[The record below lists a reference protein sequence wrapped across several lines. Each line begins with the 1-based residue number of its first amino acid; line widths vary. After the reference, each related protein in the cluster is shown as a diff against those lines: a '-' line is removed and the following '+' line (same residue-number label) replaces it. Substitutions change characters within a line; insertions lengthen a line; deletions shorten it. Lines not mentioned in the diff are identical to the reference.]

1 VLGQV
6 ISHYE
11 VVAKLG
17 AGGMG
22 EVFEA
27 HDTLLHRTVALKVLP
42 PDKVADPE
50 RRARFLIEAR
60 AASSLNHPY
69 IVTVHDV
76 VTTADGAFVLVMER
90 VRGRSLADAIPEG
103 GLPLAEALRY
113 AEQAAEALATAH
125 AAGIVHR
132 DLKPGNVM
140 ATDRGDIKVL
150 DFGLAKLLPS
160 PGSGADPTVSSDGT
174 QFGAVLGTPDYMSPE
189 QAKGEPV
196 DHRTDIFSFGMLL
209 FEMLTGQRPF
219 RGSNRI
225 ATLHA
230 VVSEPA
236 PRVSTLRAGLP
247 PSLDVLLDRLL
258 AKDREARY
266 PSFAD
271 VLADLRRLQAG
282 EPIPQA
288 APARPLRPA
297 RWIRPRARAAALG
310 AVAVMAV
317 IAGAF
322 VGWPD
327 RSSSPGAGA
336 DRASLDEPLPVTAS
350 DFVRRGERLLR
361 RYDREGHIT
370 DAMRAYEAA
379 LQRQPD
385 YAPAYAGLAMA
396 NWRRFREV
404 RDRIW
409 LDHAAGNARQ
419 AVERDRLLASG
430 HAALGLTLT
439 ALGDAD
445 AAGRA
450 LAEALKLDPTNADA
464 LRGLGDLSARA
475 GKFEDAERHYRA
487 AIAARPEDPELPGVI
502 GGLYYRLGRAG
513 DAATEF
519 ERTIALAEDNAIG
532 HKNLGAV
539 RHMQGRF
546 ADAARSLQRAV
557 ELKPDA
563 AVYTNL
569 GTLYYYQ
576 GLYPQAVAALE
587 KSIALRANDSRTWG
601 NLGDALRRTS
611 GGGPRAL
618 EAYQRAAQLAA
629 AELDAAPTAEGRAL
643 RALFLAR
650 AGAADGAREELR
662 RIGST
667 TDLAAETLYVLAL
680 VREALGARAAAIDTL
695 RLAITAGH
703 AVAELERD
711 PELTALRGDP
721 AYHRMMLKQAA
732 DPRTG
737 RHP

>member
-1 VLGQV
+1 MLGQV

-11 VVAKLG
+11 VVARIG

-27 HDTLLHRTVALKVLP
+27 TDTLLHRTVALKVLP

-69 IVTVHDV
+69 IVTIHDV

-90 VRGRSLADAIPEG
+90 VRGRSLADAIPAG
-103 GLPLAEALRY
+103 GLPLPDALRY
-113 AEQAAEALATAH
+113 AEQAADALATAH

-150 DFGLAKLLPS
+150 DFGLAKLLPG
-160 PGSGADPTVSSDGT
+160 PGSGADPTISSDAT

-209 FEMLTGQRPF
+209 FEMVTGQRPF
-219 RGSNRI
+219 RGRNRI
-225 ATLHA
+225 AMLHA
-230 VVSEPA
+230 LVSEPA
-236 PRVSTLRAGLP
+236 PRASTFRPGLP
-247 PSLDVLLDRLL
+247 SSLDALIDRLL
-258 AKDREARY
+258 AKDRAARY
-266 PSFAD
+266 QSFTE
-271 VLADLRRLQAG
+271 VLADLHRVQDG
-282 EPIPQA
+282 
-288 APARPLRPA
+288 RPVVGIASARPA
-297 RWIRPRARAAALG
+297 RLIDRKAVYSALG
-310 AVAVMAV
+310 VIFLVAAITLVV
-317 IAGAF
+317 N
-322 VGWPD
+322 GWPAG
-327 RSSSPGAGA
+327 SGAPAG
-336 DRASLDEPLPVTAS
+336 DRATLDEPLPMTAS
-350 DFVRRGERLLR
+350 DFARQGERLLR
-361 RYDREGHIT
+361 RYDREGHIG
-370 DAMRAYEAA
+370 DAMRAYESAM
-379 LQRQPD
+379 LRQPD

-419 AVERDRLLASG
+419 AVERNPLLASG

-439 ALGDAD
+439 ALGETDE
-445 AAGRA
+445 AGRS
-450 LAEALKLDPTNADA
+450 LAEALKLEPTNADA

-475 GKFEDAERHYRA
+475 NRFEDAEKHYRA

-502 GGLYYRLGRAG
+502 GGLYYRLGRV
-513 DAATEF
+513 DEAAKAF
-519 ERTIALAEDNAIG
+519 ERMIVLADDNAIG
-532 HKNLGAV
+532 HRNLGAV

-576 GLYPQAVAALE
+576 GLYPQAVAALD
-587 KSIALRANDSRTWG
+587 KSIALRANDYRTWG
-601 NLGDALRRTS
+601 NMGDALRRTS

-629 AELDAAPTAEGRAL
+629 AELDAAPTAEARAL
-643 RALFLAR
+643 RALYLAR
-650 AGAADGAREELR
+650 AGAADEAKEELR
-662 RIGST
+662 RTGSHSG
-667 TDLAAETLYVLAL
+667 LAAETLYVLAL
-680 VREALGARAAAIDTL
+680 AWEALGERTAAIHTL
-695 RLAITAGH
+695 REAIAAGH
-703 AVAELERD
+703 AVSELERD
-711 PELTALRGDP
+711 PELTSLRADP
-721 AYHRMMLKQAA
+721 AYHRMMLKPAG
-732 DPRTG
+732 G
-737 RHP
+737 R

>member
-11 VVAKLG
+11 VVGRIG

-50 RRARFLIEAR
+50 RRARFLVDAR

-76 VTTADGAFVLVMER
+76 VTTAEGAFCLVMER
-90 VRGRSLADAIPEG
+90 VRGRSLADAIPAG
-103 GLPLAEALRY
+103 GLPLADALRY
-113 AEQAAEALATAH
+113 ATQTAEALATAH

-140 ATDRGDIKVL
+140 VTDRGDVKVL

-189 QAKGEPV
+189 QAKGEQV

-209 FEMLTGQRPF
+209 FEMLTGERPF

-230 VVSEPA
+230 LVSEPA
-236 PRVSTLRAGLP
+236 PHVSTVRGTLP
-247 PSLDVLLDRLL
+247 SSLDAIVDRLL
-258 AKDREARY
+258 VKDRAARY
-266 PSFAD
+266 QSFTDALTD
-271 VLADLRRLQAG
+271 LHRVHSGESPAPAGSPRRSRPTGATKAAYAVVGLLALGGATAVIVNSWPAG
-282 EPIPQA
+282 SA
-288 APARPLRPA
+288 APSVEGTA
-297 RWIRPRARAAALG
+297 IE
-310 AVAVMAV
+310 
-317 IAGAF
+317 
-322 VGWPD
+322 
-327 RSSSPGAGA
+327 
-336 DRASLDEPLPVTAS
+336 EPLPVTAS
-350 DFVRRGERLLR
+350 DFVRRGDRLLR
-361 RYDREGHIT
+361 RYDRAGHI
-370 DAMRAYEAA
+370 DQAMSAYQSA
-379 LQRQPD
+379 LKQQPD
-385 YAPAYAGLAMA
+385 YAPAYAGFAMA

-409 LDHAAGNARQ
+409 VDHAAANARQ
-419 AVERDRLLASG
+419 AVDRDPLLASG

-439 ALGDAD
+439 AMGQTDE
-445 AAGRA
+445 AGRA

-464 LRGLGDLSARA
+464 LRGNGDLAARA
-475 GKFEDAERHYRA
+475 SSFEEAERRYQA
-487 AIAARPEDPELPGVI
+487 AIAARPDDPELPGVL
-502 GGLYYRLGRAG
+502 GGLYYRLNRTD
-513 DAATEF
+513 DASKQF
-519 ERTIALAEDNAIG
+519 ERMIALAEDNYIG

-576 GLYPQAVAALE
+576 GLYPQAIAALE
-587 KSIALRANDSRTWG
+587 KSIALRANDYRTWG
-601 NLGDALRRTS
+601 NMGDALRQTAD
-611 GGGPRAL
+611 GGARAI

-629 AELDAAPTAEGRAL
+629 AELESAPTPDARAL
-643 RALFLAR
+643 RAMYLAR
-650 AGAADGAREELR
+650 AGAPDRARDELR
-662 RIGST
+662 KID
-667 TDLAAETLYVLAL
+667 TDSGLAPETLYVLSL
-680 VREALGARAAAIDTL
+680 GREALGERAAAIDTL
-695 RLAITAGH
+695 RLALRAGL
-703 AVAELERD
+703 AVSELERD
-711 PELTALRGDP
+711 PELNALRADP
-721 AYHRMMLKQAA
+721 AYHRMMSKQS
-732 DPRTG
+732 G
-737 RHP
+737 R